1 MIFIKFL
8 RTSGQDEVILPITKY
23 TFGSAG
29 YDLHS
34 PRSYLIQPG
43 ETRVIPTAIEICN
56 MPINI
61 EAQIRSKSGLATL
74 GIIVL
79 NAPGTIDSDYKGE
92 IFVILH
98 NVSKLERIIKPAQSI
113 AQIVFSSIYSETISG
128 EVLYKEAYRK
138 GGLGST
144 TE

>member
-1 MIFIKFL
+1 M
-8 RTSGQDEVILPITKY
+8 
-23 TFGSAG
+23 
-29 YDLHS
+29 
-34 PRSYLIQPG
+34 
-43 ETRVIPTAIEICN
+43 PTN
-56 MPINI
+56 L